1 MIPKIIHYC
10 WLSED
15 PFPELISNCIE
26 SWKKVLPD
34 YEFILWDTKR
44 FPLENCLWVK
54 QAFEAK
60 KYAFSADYIR
70 LHAVYNYG
78 GIYLDGDIEVL
89 KSFNTLLHLPY
100 FIGSE
105 GHSVIEAGVFGAEK
119 GATWLEDCLGHYNKR
134 EFIKND
140 GSYDTLTLP
149 RIMMNHVEKRHSI
162 TEIMNPNIN
171 TISYEKSNELKM
183 FPKDFFCAK
192 NHGTGV
198 IEKTQNTF
206 CIHHFAMSWLPKKR
220 TFLPNLKRKLM
231 SVFGVRSISVI
242 IKLLGL
248 KKIRRFLNK

>member
-1 MIPKIIHYC
+1 
-10 WLSED
+10 
-15 PFPELISNCIE
+15 
-26 SWKKVLPD
+26 
-34 YEFILWDTKR
+34 
-44 FPLENCLWVK
+44 
-54 QAFEAK
+54 
-60 KYAFSADYIR
+60 
-70 LHAVYNYG
+70 
-78 GIYLDGDIEVL
+78 
-89 KSFNTLLHLPY
+89 
-100 FIGSE
+100 
-105 GHSVIEAGVFGAEK
+105 
-119 GATWLEDCLGHYNKR
+119 
-134 EFIKND
+134 
-140 GSYDTLTLP
+140 
-149 RIMMNHVEKRHSI
+149 MMNHVEKRHSI